1 VVAREGWKRTRQGKA
16 KGIRNEER
24 GPEKEKDVFLTE
36 QTEGFV
42 ANKGLSLLKG

>member
-1 VVAREGWKRTRQGKA
+1 MRKEAGKM
-16 KGIRNEER
+16 K
-24 GPEKEKDVFLTE
+24 KDVFLTE